1 LADMFTVASKE
12 FSDIVRGKRFLILVI
27 VFGLVMAMAVASVY
41 LRVVQAAQ
49 QAGGIA
55 MPRGFLGLAAYN
67 LITTMSYF
75 APIIGLALGCDAIS
89 GEREKGTL
97 KITLAQPVFRDT
109 VINGKFLAAFMAIS
123 LAIIIAS
130 IADIGGSVL
139 TLGITPTID
148 DIARLLLFMLFS
160 ILFAMTYYGL
170 SAFLSTVSKRT
181 TQSVI
186 ISVMLWAVFTFV
198 IPIIATLV
206 AFSLTPPS
214 VRPFQNVTR
223 PFQNATSRQEYERLI
238 EAMRRQSAII
248 ETIQSV
254 TPNYHFNRV
263 AQYVLQAYAGI
274 RIGAGGIGAGGV
286 AQGQAGTRNV
296 SILESL
302 IFAWPNILVLTVA
315 TIITFIASYIVFIR
329 QEIR

>member
-1 LADMFTVASKE
+1 MANMFTVASKE

-27 VFGLVMAMAVASVY
+27 VFGLVMNVAIASVY
-41 LRVVQAAQ
+41 IRVVQAAQ

-75 APIIGLALGCDAIS
+75 APIVGLALGCDAIS

-97 KITLAQPVFRDT
+97 KTTLAQPVFRDT
-109 VINGKFLAAFMAIS
+109 VINGKFFAAFLSIS
-123 LAIIIAS
+123 LAIVIAS
-130 IADIGGSVL
+130 LVGIGGSVL
-139 TLGITPTID
+139 TLGITPTMD
-148 DIARLLLFMLFS
+148 GIARLILFMLFS

-170 SAFLSTVSKRT
+170 AAFLSTVSKRT

-198 IPIIATLV
+198 IPIVASLV
-206 AFSLTPPS
+206 AFSTASIS
-214 VRPFQNVTR
+214 VRPFQNATR
-223 PFQNATSRQEYERLI
+223 PFQNATSRQEIQRYVEEL
-238 EAMRRQSAII
+238 RRQSAIT
-248 ETIQSV
+248 ESIQSIA
-254 TPNYHFNRV
+254 PNYHFTRI
-263 AQYVLQAYAGI
+263 AQYILQAYAG
-274 RIGAGGIGAGGV
+274 GIGARIGIGG
-286 AQGQAGTRNV
+286 AGQVQEGLRTA

-302 IFAWPNILVLTVA
+302 SFSWPNILVLTMA
-315 TIITFIASYIVFIR
+315 TILIFIVSYIVFTR